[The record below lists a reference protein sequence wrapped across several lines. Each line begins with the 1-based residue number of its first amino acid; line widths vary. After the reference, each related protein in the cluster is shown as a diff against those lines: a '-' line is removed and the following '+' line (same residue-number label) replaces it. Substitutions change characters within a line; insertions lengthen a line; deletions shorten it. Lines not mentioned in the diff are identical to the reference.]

1 MACTTAALTGCF
13 DAHGT
18 RVDAGGEDAPE
29 IPGDGLI
36 VPDAAPSCRTATPR
50 EVRLPRVLYEDQSLG
65 VTMIAEGAGCGCR
78 ASIAHDRAASTLAFE
93 LCDCCELCECV
104 DLGYEVSSL
113 EPAGAIGDRTID
125 TPLGPRPLHV
135 ASRDDVGFA
144 LEPTGLRA
152 IPVSDAI
159 STFGVELRWVV
170 VETTVSVCCV
180 EPLVAIDEEVDA
192 AGVLHLEP
200 RQLAQDD
207 CPCVGEPQTLE
218 LWWPVRAGAGLVV
231 QAGAHQITIGPF

>member
-1 MACTTAALTGCF
+1 MF
-13 DAHGT
+13 
-18 RVDAGGEDAPE
+18 
-29 IPGDGLI
+29 
-36 VPDAAPSCRTATPR
+36 
-50 EVRLPRVLYEDQSLG
+50 
-65 VTMIAEGAGCGCR
+65 AEGAGCGCR
-78 ASIAHDRAASTLAFE
+78 ARIANDRAADSLAME
-93 LCDCCELCECV
+93 LCECCELCECV

-113 EPAGAIGDRTID
+113 EPAGAVGDRLID
-125 TPLGPRPLHV
+125 TAIGPRPLHV
-135 ASRDDVGFA
+135 ASREDASFA
-144 LEPTGLRA
+144 LEPTALRA
-152 IPVSDAI
+152 IPASDAI